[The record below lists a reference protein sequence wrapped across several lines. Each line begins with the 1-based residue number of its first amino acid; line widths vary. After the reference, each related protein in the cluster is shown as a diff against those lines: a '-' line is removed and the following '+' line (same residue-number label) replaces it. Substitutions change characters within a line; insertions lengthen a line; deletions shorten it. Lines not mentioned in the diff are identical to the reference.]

1 MTDLTTISSPP
12 AVIET
17 QENDSVDLETGSDVS
32 EEGKPEET
40 KAAPR
45 ASDASDA
52 EGGKPEETTAP
63 LDDMAMAMP
72 DVETRSDD
80 APAINEEAEDIVSL
94 EDIPLTSSAAASDST
109 LLTDNRPTFRR
120 GPSLMRGLHRDES
133 SRWGLSEPHLLR
145 RSSAIDLST
154 GNMGAKETV
163 VEEVTSH
170 REAMNNAERMYNQL
184 FGIGTDEDQEAM
196 EMGTPLPKQY
206 RLTARPSS
214 QQKRTWL
221 QLVAR
226 AVTCTRDEG
235 NDYDV
240 TVGSKAE
247 YLTLFLRWTFRTSFV
262 MLLSFS
268 CACFMM
274 LACAF
279 AIAIHI
285 VGIYQPMCI
294 SVSGLDYNTAGRY
307 FIDAFALSWTTLSTV
322 GYGHIYPSLAIQGN
336 PRCLAVNF
344 FCTFES
350 FVGVLFASFMGAIL
364 MGKIARVQ
372 SFAPTTFSDPIVV
385 RYGSGLLPSPTD
397 DHTESS
403 SVKSTDSNKQIPCP
417 IMEFRIVNRM
427 WSAGG
432 GEIMNCKLN
441 VVASI
446 LESDA
451 SEEVKNMVLHKSHQK
466 KKPLMLDKAGRIVTG
481 SVRQAGSVA
490 SGTAKQV
497 GKVAGS
503 TAKQVGRATGASKIV
518 SGTAKQVGN
527 VAGSLTSSVSNVAG
541 SVAAGVSTQAG
552 RMSNMLRASLVG
564 IDEGKAYDPDVSFA
578 RRSETSPAQSGHAPP
593 TARQSSRAAA
603 LVDEGS
609 TLAPRRIFTNLDIET
624 PAHPFFKRV
633 WNVRHVLD
641 QNSPILTATAKQ
653 MIIDN
658 NGFWPEE
665 LNNYKAIR
673 DNLCFHEIIVNLSG
687 TANATGNVVYCQK
700 VYSFVDGTFVECLKY

>member
-1 MTDLTTISSPP
+1 MTDLTTTSSLP

-17 QENDSVDLETGSDVS
+17 QEDDSVDLETGSDVS
-32 EEGKPEET
+32 EEGNAEET
-40 KAAPR
+40 RAPR
-45 ASDASDA
+45 AICDASDA

-63 LDDMAMAMP
+63 PDDMAMAAP
-72 DVETRSDD
+72 DVETGSD
-80 APAINEEAEDIVSL
+80 EETEDIVLL
-94 EDIPLTSSAAASDST
+94 EDIPLTSSASDST
-109 LLTDNRPTFRR
+109 LLTDNRPSFRR
-120 GPSLMRGLHRDES
+120 RPSLMRGLHHDES

-196 EMGTPLPKQY
+196 EAGTPLPKQY

-226 AVTCTRDEG
+226 AVTCTREEG

-285 VGIYQPMCI
+285 VGIYQPTCI
-294 SVSGLDYNTAGRY
+294 SVSERDYNTAGRC

-322 GYGHIYPSLAIQGN
+322 GYGHIFPSLAIRGN
-336 PRCLAVNF
+336 PRCLVVNF

-350 FVGVLFASFMGAIL
+350 FVGVLFASLMGAIL

-466 KKPLMLDKAGRIVTG
+466 KKPLMLGKAGRVVTG
-481 SVRQAGSVA
+481 SVRQAGWVA

-527 VAGSLTSSVSNVAG
+527 VAGSVTSGVSNVAG
-541 SVAAGVSTQAG
+541 SVAAGVSMQAG
-552 RMSNMLRASLVG
+552 RMSNMIRASLVG
-564 IDEGKAYDPDVSFA
+564 IDEGKAYDPDDSFA
-578 RRSETSPAQSGHAPP
+578 RGSETSRAQSGHAPHP
-593 TARQSSRAAA
+593 TARQSIRTAA

-673 DNLCFHEIIVNLSG
+673 DNLRFHEIIVNLSG

-700 VYSFVDGTFVECLKY
+700 VYSFVDGMFVECLKYP